1 MAQLTDQHI
10 ADVMQLYVD
19 AMSSGDVDAIVA
31 IYAEDAVVNDPVGS
45 EPLRGH
51 SAIREFYTSS
61 TEAVE
66 RMTLEGNVR
75 ARGSWG
81 ACAMLAYPKGV
92 DGMVIETL
100 DVMEFNDDG
109 KVVAMTAYW
118 GDANMRML

>member
-10 ADVMQLYVD
+10 AEVMQQYVD
-19 AMSSGDVDAIVA
+19 AMSSGDVDAIVSL
-31 IYAEDAVVNDPVGS
+31 YAEDAVVEDPVGS
-45 EPLRGH
+45 EPVRGH
-51 SAIREFYTSS
+51 AAIREFYTGAA
-61 TEAVE
+61 EAVE

-75 ARGSWG
+75 ARGTWG

-100 DVMEFNDDG
+100 DLMEFNDDG

-118 GDANMRML
+118 GDANMRMR

>member
-1 MAQLTDQHI
+1 MTGLTDQHI
-10 ADVMQLYVD
+10 ADVMQQYVN
-19 AMSSGDVDAIVA
+19 AMSAGDIDAIIN
-31 IYAEDAVVNDPVGS
+31 IYAENAVVEDPVGS
-45 EPLRGH
+45 DPLRGH
-51 SAIREFYTSS
+51 AAIRDFYTSS

-66 RMTLEGNVR
+66 KMTLEGNVR
-75 ARGSWG
+75 ARGTWG